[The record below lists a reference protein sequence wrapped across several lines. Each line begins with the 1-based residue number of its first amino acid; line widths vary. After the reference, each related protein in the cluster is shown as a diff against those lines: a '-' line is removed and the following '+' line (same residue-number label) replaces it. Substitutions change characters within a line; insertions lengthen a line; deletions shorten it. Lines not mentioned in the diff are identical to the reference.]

1 MRNSP
6 GLFRVNLG
14 ALRYVR
20 NILHLN
26 LRHPCNPR
34 RITTFQGR
42 STQSWWRIISRM
54 SARSTNYMQA
64 IEHLPAGALLVFQSV
79 GWEEYEQVLEDLV
92 DRPGIRATYDRGRL
106 EIMSPLREHEA
117 LKEFVLSLVR
127 ILAEEL
133 DVDLESC
140 GSTTFKKK
148 EEAKGTEPDTCFY
161 VANAGRIIGKRTADL
176 HVDPP
181 PDIVVEIDVTNE
193 SSTKLPIYA
202 TFGVPEVWRYNA
214 KRNRVQIC
222 ELRDRSY
229 VEIAASLSFPIL
241 TADVLPGFMEQSQTQ
256 GQKRAL
262 AAFRRWTREHI

>member
-1 MRNSP
+1 
-6 GLFRVNLG
+6 
-14 ALRYVR
+14 
-20 NILHLN
+20 
-26 LRHPCNPR
+26 
-34 RITTFQGR
+34 
-42 STQSWWRIISRM
+42 M

-148 EEAKGTEPDTCFY
+148 EEAKGTEP
-161 VANAGRIIGKRTADL
+161 RTL
-176 HVDPP
+176 
-181 PDIVVEIDVTNE
+181 
-193 SSTKLPIYA
+193 
-202 TFGVPEVWRYNA
+202 
-214 KRNRVQIC
+214 
-222 ELRDRSY
+222 
-229 VEIAASLSFPIL
+229 AS
-241 TADVLPGFMEQSQTQ
+241 MSQTQ
-256 GQKRAL
+256 GGSLESAQPI
-262 AAFRRWTREHI
+262 FMWTHHPTSSLRLT

>member
-1 MRNSP
+1 
-6 GLFRVNLG
+6 
-14 ALRYVR
+14 
-20 NILHLN
+20 
-26 LRHPCNPR
+26 
-34 RITTFQGR
+34 
-42 STQSWWRIISRM
+42 
-54 SARSTNYMQA
+54 MQA

-79 GWEEYEQVLEDLV
+79 DWEEYEQVLEDLV
-92 DRPGIRATYDRGRL
+92 DRPGIRVTYDRGRL

-148 EEAKGTEPDTCFY
+148 AEAKGTEPDTCFY

-176 HVDPP
+176 NVDPP

-202 TFGVPEVWRYNA
+202 TFGVREIWRYNA
-214 KRNRVQIC
+214 KRKRVQIC
-222 ELRDRSY
+222 ELRDKPY
-229 VEIAASLSFPIL
+229 AEIAASLSFPVL
-241 TADVLPGFMEQSQTQ
+241 TTDVLSGFVEQSQTQ

-262 AAFRRWTREHI
+262 AAFRRWIREHI